1 MPRSASGTSTPCLRR
16 QALSA
21 APSSPGLSLLSFWAT
36 AGSVMTAVVATAA
49 RIGANRFMAPIHR
62 SRLMA
67 RGSNHEHPW
76 KMRRVRGLARET
88 CAVSTVLL
96 VEDDPEIVGLLSDF
110 LSVEGFGVVAAGDV
124 GGALERV
131 AGADA
136 VVLDVML
143 PGGSGFDVCRR
154 IREVSD
160 VPVLFLSAR
169 GEDEDKLRG
178 LALGAD
184 DYIVKSATPA
194 EVVARVKAVLRRSAP
209 RNPHRRI
216 YGRFTLDR
224 AAHEV
229 TADGSP
235 VALTAR
241 EFELL
246 ALFADHPRQVL
257 TREQI
262 FERVWGDWGDRSAV
276 AVYVRRLREK
286 LDPALFA
293 TVWGVGYRFDPPA
306 P

>member
-1 MPRSASGTSTPCLRR
+1 
-16 QALSA
+16 
-21 APSSPGLSLLSFWAT
+21 
-36 AGSVMTAVVATAA
+36 
-49 RIGANRFMAPIHR
+49 
-62 SRLMA
+62 
-67 RGSNHEHPW
+67 
-76 KMRRVRGLARET
+76 
-88 CAVSTVLL
+88 VSTVLL

-110 LSVEGFGVVAAGDV
+110 LAVEGFAVVAADGR
-124 GGALERV
+124 GLPAL
-131 AGADA
+131 AGVDA

-143 PGGSGFDVCRR
+143 PGSNGFDVCRR

-194 EVVARVKAVLRRSAP
+194 EVVARVKAVLRRTEP
-209 RNPHRRI
+209 RARAV
-216 YGRFTLDR
+216 YGRFVVDR

-229 TADGSP
+229 TVDGAV

-262 FERVWGDWGDRSAV
+262 FERVWGSWGDRSAV

-286 LDPALFA
+286 LDPALFT
-293 TVWGVGYRFDPPA
+293 TVWGVGYRFDPP
-306 P
+306 

>member
-1 MPRSASGTSTPCLRR
+1 MNIRGKRVLPA
-16 QALSA
+16 
-21 APSSPGLSLLSFWAT
+21 
-36 AGSVMTAVVATAA
+36 AA
-49 RIGANRFMAPIHR
+49 RA
-62 SRLMA
+62 RLG
-67 RGSNHEHPW
+67 R
-76 KMRRVRGLARET
+76 
-88 CAVSTVLL
+88 VSTVLL
-96 VEDDPEIVGLLSDF
+96 VEDEPEIVGLLSDF
-110 LSVEGFGVVAAGDV
+110 LAVEGFGVVAAGD
-124 GGALERV
+124 
-131 AGADA
+131 AGAAIDA
-136 VVLDVML
+136 LAEHEVACVVLDVML

-154 IREVSD
+154 IREHSD
-160 VPVLFLSAR
+160 VPLLFLSAR

-184 DYIVKSATPA
+184 DYVVKSATPA

-209 RNPHRRI
+209 RNPHRRV
-216 YGRFTLDR
+216 YGRFTVDR

-229 TADGSP
+229 TADGRP

-246 ALFADHPRQVL
+246 TLFADHPRQVL

-262 FERVWGDWGDRSAV
+262 FELVWGAWGDRSAV

-286 LDPALFA
+286 LDPALFV

>member
-1 MPRSASGTSTPCLRR
+1 MNIRGKRVT
-16 QALSA
+16 QA
-21 APSSPGLSLLSFWAT
+21 P
-36 AGSVMTAVVATAA
+36 A
-49 RIGANRFMAPIHR
+49 RA
-62 SRLMA
+62 RLH
-67 RGSNHEHPW
+67 G
-76 KMRRVRGLARET
+76 VQ
-88 CAVSTVLL
+88 TVLL
-96 VEDDPEIVGLLSDF
+96 VEDEPEIVGLLTDF
-110 LSVEGFGVVAAGDV
+110 LADEGFGVVAAGDPPAAID
-124 GGALERV
+124 ALGSHDV
-131 AGADA
+131 AC

-154 IREVSD
+154 IREHSD
-160 VPVLFLSAR
+160 VPLLFLSAR

-209 RNPHRRI
+209 RDRHRRT
-216 YGRFTLDR
+216 YGRYTLDR
-224 AAHEV
+224 AAHEL
-229 TADGSP
+229 TADGRAIP
-235 VALTAR
+235 LTAR

-262 FERVWGDWGDRSAV
+262 FGRVWGDWGDRSAV

-286 LDPALFA
+286 LDPELFV

>member
-1 MPRSASGTSTPCLRR
+1 ME
-16 QALSA
+16 AL
-21 APSSPGLSLLSFWAT
+21 
-36 AGSVMTAVVATAA
+36 AGHDVA
-49 RIGANRFMAPIHR
+49 
-62 SRLMA
+62 
-67 RGSNHEHPW
+67 
-76 KMRRVRGLARET
+76 
-88 CAVSTVLL
+88 
-96 VEDDPEIVGLLSDF
+96 
-110 LSVEGFGVVAAGDV
+110 
-124 GGALERV
+124 
-131 AGADA
+131 A

-154 IREVSD
+154 IREHSD
-160 VPVLFLSAR
+160 VPLLFLSAR

-194 EVVARVKAVLRRSAP
+194 EVVARVKAVLRRSGAARP
-209 RNPHRRI
+209 TAARRT
-216 YGRFTLDR
+216 GGCTVDR

-229 TADGSP
+229 TADGRP

-262 FERVWGDWGDRSAV
+262 FERVWGSWGDRSAV

-286 LDPALFA
+286 LDPALFT
-293 TVWGVGYRFDPPA
+293 TVWGVGYRFDPPWSA
-306 P
+306 RVAADVAGARARAGARRCRRRPARRRGW

>member
-1 MPRSASGTSTPCLRR
+1 LISKGQILVVDDDLAIVELMRDFLEADGF
-16 QALSA
+16 QVEGVLSA
-21 APSSPGLSLLSFWAT
+21 AS
-36 AGSVMTAVVATAA
+36 A
-49 RIGANRFMAPIHR
+49 RSM
-62 SRLMA
+62 
-67 RGSNHEHPW
+67 
-76 KMRRVRGLARET
+76 
-88 CAVSTVLL
+88 
-96 VEDDPEIVGLLSDF
+96 
-110 LSVEGFGVVAAGDV
+110 
-124 GGALERV
+124 LERV
-131 AGADA
+131 AVDCIL
-136 VVLDVML
+136 LDVML
-143 PGGSGFDVCRR
+143 PGEGGFELIRWIRR
-154 IREVSD
+154 TRD

-169 GEDEDKLRG
+169 GEDADKLRG
-178 LALGAD
+178 LGLGAD

-209 RNPHRRI
+209 RNRHRRT
-216 YGRFTLDR
+216 YGRYTLDR

-229 TADGSP
+229 TADGRAI
-235 VALTAR
+235 ALTAR

-286 LDPALFA
+286 LDPELFV